1 MNARTHKLAQT
12 LGLALVLV
20 VAAAPTAIGSGRQA
34 SGLDPWA
41 YNAVHRDQA
50 MGSPRGENATGLRD
64 LDPWAYSRVLRSRSS
79 TPMGEN
85 ATGQNAIPAATRP
98 DDRPGIRGPST
109 PVALPQLGQ
118 VDYHGAFDWRDAGIG
133 ALATLAAALVATS
146 ATLLALRRRRASQPI
161 GELGV

>member
-1 MNARTHKLAQT
+1 
-12 LGLALVLV
+12 
-20 VAAAPTAIGSGRQA
+20 
-34 SGLDPWA
+34 
-41 YNAVHRDQA
+41 
-50 MGSPRGENATGLRD
+50 
-64 LDPWAYSRVLRSRSS
+64 
-79 TPMGEN
+79 MGEN

-133 ALATLAAALVATS
+133 ALAALAAALVATS

-161 GELGV
+161 GGLGV